1 MFGCP
6 LRHWTSQ
13 SPSCNFASYITGAE
27 HPETS
32 AMSDDESRLRD
43 LEAKAERA
51 YDAMYEA
58 RDNSAAAV
66 YSDAKEYFRDA
77 IGLSHRIGATGD
89 AERLMQ
95 RLAHVKAVFRSQF
108 T

>member
-1 MFGCP
+1 
-6 LRHWTSQ
+6 
-13 SPSCNFASYITGAE
+13 
-27 HPETS
+27 
-32 AMSDDESRLRD
+32 MSDDEARLRD
-43 LEAKAERA
+43 LEARAEQA

-58 RDNSAAAV
+58 RDNSAAMV
-66 YSDAKEYFRDA
+66 CYSDAKEYFRDA
-77 IGLSHRIGATGD
+77 IGLSHRIGSAGD